1 MLTVLPVVP
10 KELTLSLCASLF
22 DQHRIEER
30 SAADTRA
37 DSNIILI
44 PELNQLNHRWTG
56 LTLKLKVG
64 KKGYIILPKSIRE
77 SVGIEEGDTVT
88 VEVGEGITLLPT
100 KKPDTTRLR
109 RALHE
114 HAERLKTLKEATSP
128 APDELASISLEE
140 ELEE

>member
-1 MLTVLPVVP
+1 MAFLGT
-10 KELTLSLCASLF
+10 
-22 DQHRIEER
+22 DH
-30 SAADTRA
+30 
-37 DSNIILI
+37 NIILI

-88 VEVGEGITLLPT
+88 VEVGEGITLKPT

-114 HAERLKTLKEATSP
+114 HAERLRTLKDATSP
-128 APDELASISLEE
+128 AHGELATTSLEE